1 MLEGLVLRAGGDVT
15 VVVAGTGDLLEVV
28 GASGLL
34 GSDGFGLDV
43 HAVRGVLSGAG
54 VLAAVP
60 TVGAERRRDV
70 SGGSGNCCGGND
82 GAMVG

>member
-1 MLEGLVLRAGGDVT
+1 MLACFTPLLLPKPA
-15 VVVAGTGDLLEVV
+15 TG
-28 GASGLL
+28 SL
-34 GSDGFGLDV
+34 GSEVFGLDV
-43 HAVRGVLSGAG
+43 YAVWGVLSGAG

-70 SGGSGNCCGGND
+70 SDGSGNCCGGNE

>member
-1 MLEGLVLRAGGDVT
+1 M
-15 VVVAGTGDLLEVV
+15 VVAGAGDLPEGV
-28 GASGLL
+28 GATGWL
-34 GSDGFGLDV
+34 GSEALGLDV
-43 HAVRGVLSGAG
+43 YAVRDVLSGAG